1 MTENQKLINNLATLT
16 RLNKLHWIEE
26 NTTFTLD
33 SRDLCCNISDCN
45 IAIRVVIKDNA
56 AYMVQYMSIKR
67 QSELGFML
75 RLPQKEDL
83 SFIEELEKE
92 LNVYFWKA
100 PKEAPNSE
108 DLVKYINDKL
118 DLLRLKYHFG

>member
-1 MTENQKLINNLATLT
+1 
-16 RLNKLHWIEE
+16 
-26 NTTFTLD
+26 
-33 SRDLCCNISDCN
+33 
-45 IAIRVVIKDNA
+45 
-56 AYMVQYMSIKR
+56 MSIKR